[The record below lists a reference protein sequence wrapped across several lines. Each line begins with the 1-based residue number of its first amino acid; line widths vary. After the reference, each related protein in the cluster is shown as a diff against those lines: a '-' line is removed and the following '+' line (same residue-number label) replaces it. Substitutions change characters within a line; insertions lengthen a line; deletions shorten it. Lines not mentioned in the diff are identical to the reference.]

1 MRKVIL
7 LFMLAVCSH
16 VAIAGEDQYQS
27 EAQGAI
33 REELTAAQLKSSCSL
48 MASMADSDISKRP
61 FAIAS
66 CDNDFSV
73 PDGLSFSDMK
83 IYKHDG
89 DNYVCGVVSGKTELS
104 RIGARFIYSASYKA
118 ITFKYSKYPLLYYGH
133 DKFYKTA
140 VVIQTNQYRI
150 EHDQYCK

>member
-48 MASMADSDISKRP
+48 MASMAESDISKRP

-66 CDNDFSV
+66 YCITL
-73 PDGLSFSDMK
+73 PLGLVLTLPM
-83 IYKHDG
+83 
-89 DNYVCGVVSGKTELS
+89 
-104 RIGARFIYSASYKA
+104 RIGM
-118 ITFKYSKYPLLYYGH
+118 
-133 DKFYKTA
+133 
-140 VVIQTNQYRI
+140 
-150 EHDQYCK
+150 